1 MAEHRHQPRAKCT
14 SDVAA
19 LEDLCKTHARSITRY
34 KAHSDVEETVKENR
48 AFLVELAALTPR
60 VRAPILAKAVKEH
73 APEFLQSE
81 RHSWATDM
89 KQAIQYCY
97 THRDVKKLSPATAAV
112 ARVLRRHDR
121 AGAPTLPIDARPKP
135 LAAPASSTRGP
146 AEPLRSPPSA
156 AEIAALYGRTPRT
169 PKQKKRTSGA
179 LSSPSP
185 ISSGGLTSS
194 AALTTTKRRL
204 TKKGPDY
211 YVDLLTPPA
220 AEAPKRNIVH
230 EVDYNRMK
238 LKETDDSGELREFDL
253 APGEMG
259 MCVAVLA
266 DGTTWTSEITNAD
279 FAAWKTPPVNKKPA
293 KSMKKPGAAS
303 TGAWREDEDEGLTMD
318 EGEGEEGEG
327 EEEEKMHTADEAEGP
342 EQDDD
347 EKDGGIVFKSA
358 WGHVKLGNKF
368 GPFPKPAAA
377 AIPKAKPTAKLKAKP
392 AAAEV
397 PMAKPAAADL
407 GKFTDEKGR
416 TFDHKTEQFN
426 CAMYYKKNHCVGLRV
441 KGGSQLISFGGL
453 TCKASKEYLM
463 EIGRQ
468 LKEKLNAGKVGLI
481 EAREQALSKL
491 IFE

>member
-1 MAEHRHQPRAKCT
+1 MHRPQPRVKFT

-60 VRAPILAKAVKEH
+60 VRAPILAKAVKDH
-73 APEFLQSE
+73 APEFLSSE

-112 ARVLRRHDR
+112 ARVLQRHDR
-121 AGAPTLPIDARPKP
+121 AGAPTLPINDRPKPKP
-135 LAAPASSTRGP
+135 LAAPASSTRA

-156 AEIAALYGRTPRT
+156 MEIAALYGRTPRT
-169 PKQKKRTSGA
+169 PKKRASVA

-194 AALTTTKRRL
+194 AAVTTTKRRL
-204 TKKGPDY
+204 TKKSPDY

-266 DGTTWTSEITNAD
+266 DGTKWTSEITNAD
-279 FAAWKTPPVNKKPA
+279 FAAWKTPPMRKPA

-327 EEEEKMHTADEAEGP
+327 EEEEKMTADEAEGP

-347 EKDGGIVFKSA
+347 EKDGGIVVQSA
-358 WGHVKLGNKF
+358 WGPVKLGNKF

-377 AIPKAKPTAKLKAKP
+377 AIPKAKPTAKLKARP

-407 GKFTDEKGR
+407 GKSTDEKGR
-416 TFDHKTEQFN
+416 TFDYKTEQFDS
-426 CAMYYKKNHCVGLRV
+426 AMYYQKSHSVRLRV
-441 KGGSQLISFGGL
+441 KGGSQLISFGGMRC
-453 TCKASKEYLM
+453 TS
-463 EIGRQ
+463 
-468 LKEKLNAGKVGLI
+468 
-481 EAREQALSKL
+481 S
-491 IFE
+491 

>member
-1 MAEHRHQPRAKCT
+1 MADHRHQPRTKCT
-14 SDVAA
+14 SDVAS
-19 LEDLCKTHARSITRY
+19 LEDLCKTHARSIVRY
-34 KAHSDVEETVKENR
+34 RACSDIEETVKGNR

-60 VRAPILAKAVKEH
+60 VSAPMLAKAVKNH
-73 APEFLQSE
+73 TPEFVDSE
-81 RHSWATDM
+81 RSSWANAM

-97 THRDVKKLSPATAAV
+97 THREVKKLSPATGAV
-112 ARVLRRHDR
+112 AKVLRRHER
-121 AGAPTLPIDARPKP
+121 AGAPTLPNDARPKP
-135 LAAPASSTRGP
+135 LAAPASSTREP
-146 AEPLRSPPSA
+146 EPLRSPPSA
-156 AEIAALYGRTPRT
+156 MEIAALYGRTPRT
-169 PKQKKRTSGA
+169 PKKRASMA

-194 AALTTTKRRL
+194 AAVTTTKRRL

-253 APGEMG
+253 APGDKG
-259 MCVAVLA
+259 MCVAILA

-279 FAAWKTPPVNKKPA
+279 FAAWKNPPPVNKKPA
-293 KSMKKPGAAS
+293 KSMKKPGAAP
-303 TGAWREDEDEGLTMD
+303 GAWREDEDEGLTMD

-327 EEEEKMHTADEAEGP
+327 EEEEKMTADEAEGP

-347 EKDGGIVFKSA
+347 EKDGGIVVKSA
-358 WGHVKLGNKF
+358 WGPVKLGNKF

-377 AIPKAKPTAKLKAKP
+377 AIPKAKPTAKLKARP

-407 GKFTDEKGR
+407 GKSTDEKGR
-416 TFDHKTEQFN
+416 TFDYRTEQFN

-441 KGGSQLISFGGL
+441 KGGSQLISFGGQRC
-453 TCKASKEYLM
+453 TASREYLL

-468 LKEKLNAGKVGLI
+468 LKERLNAGTVGLQ
-481 EAREQALSKL
+481 EAKEHALSKL